1 MKERTSKKW
10 QPQLFG
16 AFSIIGFFLFVG
28 SLFIW
33 GCQVLMWLKNGFWTE
48 CTITKTLPGL
58 FSWIN
63 SWENGF
69 GVQKILLW
77 VFDIELAIFALI
89 LGLIIGLCFLHMA
102 VDRFRSEG
110 SADSW

>member
-1 MKERTSKKW
+1 MKEKTSKKW
-10 QPQLFG
+10 QPKLFG

-33 GCQVLMWLKNGFWTE
+33 GCQVLMWMKNGFWTE
-48 CTITKTLPGL
+48 FTIAKTLPGL

-69 GVQKILLW
+69 GVEKILLW
-77 VFDIELAIFALI
+77 VFDIELTIFVLI
-89 LGLIIGLCFLHMA
+89 LGLIMGLYFLHMA